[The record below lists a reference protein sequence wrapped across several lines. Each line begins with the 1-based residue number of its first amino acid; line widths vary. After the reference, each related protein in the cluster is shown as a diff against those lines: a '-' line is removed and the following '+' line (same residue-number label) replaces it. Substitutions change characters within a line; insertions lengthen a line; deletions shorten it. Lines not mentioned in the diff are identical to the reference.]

1 MANTA
6 VPWVPWV
13 RSCKGACANQM
24 ILLTGLFER
33 VDSKLGKRIAAATEK
48 ILLQRQKAREEAD
61 AED

>member
-1 MANTA
+1 
-6 VPWVPWV
+6 
-13 RSCKGACANQM
+13 M